1 MSSPEQDKLFTKGL
15 SALNSED
22 TLSALVLFEKASQI
36 ENNPVYVSY
45 FAFCL
50 ARERGQYKKAISL
63 CRDSMERDTG
73 NPIHYLNLGRIHVLM
88 GSKLEAIQIF
98 REGLAYGGH
107 NDLTMHLERLGARKK
122 PVIPIFE
129 KRQPCK

>member
-22 TLSALVLFEKASQI
+22 TTFAVIFEKASQI

-63 CRDSMERDTG
+63 CRDSMEKRYGQSDSLSQSG
-73 NPIHYLNLGRIHVLM
+73 PN
-88 GSKLEAIQIF
+88 SC
-98 REGLAYGGH
+98 AYG
-107 NDLTMHLERLGARKK
+107 
-122 PVIPIFE
+122 
-129 KRQPCK
+129 Q